1 MQILSSHL
9 SRASSSQPSPVEI
22 WQTLLT
28 HLLSQHYGLALNDT
42 PFSDETV
49 IQKHI
54 DAGIT
59 LADTVNFL
67 VERFELVRIDLK
79 GFTRQDQEPWLTSMD
94 VHRARFKLSLN
105 RS

>member
-67 VERFELVRIDLK
+67 VERFELVRVMVP
-79 GFTRQDQEPWLTSMD
+79 TY
-94 VHRARFKLSLN
+94 
-105 RS
+105 